1 MKYKLLK
8 KRLSACFTMS
18 LALVLGSSSL
28 VQAGTVYELFE
39 LVEGEAS
46 ESGYIPVYDP
56 AIQFELEDIP
66 SEDTSSGTPSDETL
80 TDGEIQAYSNEIDP
94 ASAFSDDTLSVP
106 SDDSPAVFQDDSSDT
121 GEYPGDID
129 VFSAEDSSD
138 SDIALFSDEPS
149 DTSEVFYEVP
159 AYSLLDEGCSTPVKN
174 QASLNVCWAFS
185 TLESIE
191 TGLIKQHLAANSL
204 DLSEAHLVY
213 STFHGQNDDPDD
225 PTRGET
231 YVPFD
236 NNGQTARWTQGS
248 GNRLYSIAT
257 LARGYGVAYSQDY
270 PLSLLFDADA
280 ADGAGNTSSIL
291 DGIIN
296 KKTSAGRLRNCYW
309 LPEIN
314 YQATINGPVT
324 YRPDKVRIVKY
335 FIKNYGA
342 VEIGI
347 KATGSPSTYDSE
359 TNSFY
364 SPEPVVP
371 DHSVTLVGWD
381 DNKIT
386 KAEKPGAF
394 LMQNSWGT
402 QKGENGYY
410 WVSYYD
416 RSIKSPAF
424 YEMEK
429 EPLGS
434 QDNIIIS
441 QYDGTGYSSVIRPE
455 TPRDDLRISGAN
467 VFLSEK
473 AQYLR
478 QVSFYAAAFPLK
490 YKISVYRYVDTTPD
504 TGELVHTQTGTV
516 SYNGYF
522 TIDLT
527 QKIPIAANEKF
538 AIQLEFDNKN
548 GYVPHERLTSNTERR
563 IYTADY
569 GQSYLYD
576 GEKWADMMDLG
587 YECNICIKGIGVAT
601 SDPITIAP
609 SKPQLSTPKV
619 SNGNRLTVSVKASSE
634 KIDGY
639 DYVIGTSANFLN
651 ARNYYSVSKTD
662 AASSAV
668 FSYLQKGT
676 YYAAVHAYRRDK
688 NGTKVFSPWSDVCMV
703 KITGQT
709 PGTPK
714 FKTCKTGKGT
724 LTATYSKASNAYRY
738 ECVLTT
744 QKFSST
750 TFNPASRVK
759 TCTNRKYGAISLK
772 SIPKGTYYFGIRA
785 YTVLNNGT
793 KVYGKWVVKKVSVK

>member
-1 MKYKLLK
+1 MKYKLLR
-8 KRLSACFTMS
+8 KRLSACFAMS
-18 LALVLGSSSL
+18 LALILGSSSL

-56 AIQFELEDIP
+56 AVQFELEDIP
-66 SEDTSSGTPSDETL
+66 LEDTASGTSSDETL

-94 ASAFSDDTLSVP
+94 ASAFSDDSFSDP
-106 SDDSPAVFQDDSSDT
+106 SDGSSDIFQDDSSDA
-121 GEYPGDID
+121 EAPGDID

-138 SDIALFSDEPS
+138 SDLTLFSDEPS
-149 DTSEVFYEVP
+149 DTSEVFYEVS

-185 TLESIE
+185 ALESIE
-191 TGLIKQHLAANSL
+191 TGLIKQNLASGSL

-231 YVPFD
+231 YVPFS
-236 NNGQTARWTQGS
+236 NGQTARWTQGS

-257 LARGYGVAYSQDY
+257 LARGYGVAYSKDY

-280 ADGAGNTSSIL
+280 SDGAGNTTSIL

-296 KKTSAGRLRNCYW
+296 KKTSEGRLRNCYW

-314 YQATINGPVT
+314 YQATVNGPVS
-324 YRPDKVRIVKY
+324 YRADKVRIVKQ
-335 FIKNYGA
+335 FIKNHGA

-347 KATGSPSTYDSE
+347 KATGSPNTYDAE

-364 SPEPVVP
+364 SSEPYTP
-371 DHSVTLVGWD
+371 DHSVTLIGWD
-381 DNKIT
+381 DSKVT

-394 LMQNSWGT
+394 LMQNSWGAD
-402 QKGENGYY
+402 KGENGYY

-416 RSIKSPAF
+416 RSLKSPAF
-424 YEMEK
+424 YEMED

-434 QDNIIIS
+434 QDNLIIS

-467 VFLSEK
+467 VFLSEQ

-490 YKISVYRYVDTTPD
+490 YKISVYRYVDTSPD

-516 SYNGYF
+516 NYSGYY

-527 QKIPIAANEKF
+527 QAIPIAANEKF
-538 AIQLEFDNKN
+538 AVQLEFDHKN
-548 GYVPHERLTSNTERR
+548 GYVPHERLTSDTGLR

-576 GEKWADMMDLG
+576 GEKWSDMMDLG
-587 YECNICIKGIGVAT
+587 YECNICIKGIGEAT
-601 SDPITIAP
+601 SDAITIAP
-609 SKPQLSTPKV
+609 SKPELATTKV
-619 SNGNRLTVSVKASSE
+619 SNGNRLTLSAKASSE

-639 DYVIGTSANFLN
+639 DYVLGTSPSFLK
-651 ARNYYSVSKTD
+651 AKNYLSVKKQD
-662 AASSAV
+662 ATTSAV

-676 YYAAVHAYRRDK
+676 YYAAVHAYRLDK
-688 NGTKVFSPWSDVCMV
+688 DGTKVFSPWSDVCVV

-724 LTATYSKASNAYRY
+724 LTATYCKASNAYRY
-738 ECVLTT
+738 EYVLAT

-750 TFNPASRVK
+750 TFKPSSRLK
-759 TCTNRKYGAISLK
+759 TYTNRKYGSISLK
-772 SIPKGTYYFGIRA
+772 NIPKGTYYFGIRA
-785 YTVLNNGT
+785 YTVQNGT
-793 KVYGKWVVKKVSVK
+793 KVYGKWAVKKISVK